1 MRIEL
6 CREYRA
12 AGAFATALSGRQ
24 TGQPP
29 VRLTGLATDSAEIEK
44 GDIFLA
50 LPGKTHNGWEYLDA
64 ALQRG
69 AAGAILPH
77 AAGENPHV
85 PYRILVDDPFKSLL
99 AAAAAH
105 RAHLNGTVIAVSGS
119 AGKTTA
125 KEAIATVLGER
136 GVVRKSRGN
145 YNSSIGLPLSLL
157 SMDEADFYVLEIGIS
172 HPGEMEEMSLA
183 LAPEIAVLTNI
194 GSAHIGNFGS
204 FEALAAEKRKIA
216 SGIRQGGT
224 LLLPENCQYP
234 PIRDEK
240 IKIFRFGCG
249 MNCAFRAENIRMDAQ
264 GVTLTF
270 CHGGERVPFLHWGIP
285 GEMGV
290 STLLIAGA
298 VARLCRVGAESL
310 SSGIARAAAFTP
322 RMRRIAAGGRLLLND
337 AYNASPETV
346 AAALKTLSYLAGK
359 RQSAAVL
366 GDMEELGAFSVPLH
380 EAVGECAGRSGISL
394 LFTYGKKALDIA
406 GAAVCAGMPRGAVF
420 SFLPGEERELAGAI
434 LKKTKYDAVILFKAS
449 RKARMEEI
457 VRAVERKTQ

>member
-6 CREYRA
+6 CREFREAGVLA
-12 AGAFATALSGRQ
+12 AALRGEQ
-24 TGQPP
+24 VGQAP
-29 VRLTGLATDSAEIEK
+29 VRLTGLATDSSEIEK

-50 LPGKTHNGWEYLDA
+50 LPGKRHNGWEYLEA

-69 AAGAILPH
+69 AAGAILPRT
-77 AAGENPHV
+77 AGDCAKTT
-85 PYRILVDDPFKSLL
+85 YRILVDDPLKSLL
-99 AAAAAH
+99 DAAAAH
-105 RAHLNGTVIAVSGS
+105 RAHLNGTAIAVSGS

-157 SMDEADFYVLEIGIS
+157 SMDEADFYVLEIGIN

-204 FEALAAEKRKIA
+204 FEALAEEKLKIA
-216 SGIRQGGT
+216 SGMRAGGV
-224 LLLPENCQYP
+224 LLLPENCPYP
-234 PIRDEK
+234 PTYDEK
-240 IKIFRFGCG
+240 IKIYRFGHG
-249 MNCAFRAENIRMDAQ
+249 MNCDFRAENIHMDAQ
-264 GVTLTF
+264 GVSLTL
-270 CHGGERVPFLHWGIP
+270 CHGEKRIPSLSWGIP

-290 STLLIAGA
+290 TTLLIAGA
-298 VARLCRVGAESL
+298 TAELCGVETESL
-310 SSGIARAAAFTP
+310 SRGLARAAAFTP
-322 RMRRIAAGGRLLLND
+322 RMRKVVAGERLLLDD

-346 AAALKTLSYLAGK
+346 AAALETLSYLAGK

-366 GDMEELGAFSVPLH
+366 GDIEELGEFSGTLH

-394 LFTYGKKALDIA
+394 LFTYGEKAFGIA
-406 GAAVCAGMPRGAVF
+406 KAAVRAGLARGAVF
-420 SFLPGEERELAGAI
+420 PFLPGEERELAGAI
-434 LKKTKYDAVILFKAS
+434 LKKTKHNAVILFKAS
-449 RKARMEEI
+449 HKTGLDRI
-457 VRAVERKTQ
+457 VRAVERKAR

>member
-6 CREYRA
+6 CWEYRE
-12 AGAFATALSGRQ
+12 AGALAAALSGRQ
-24 TGQPP
+24 AGQPP
-29 VRLTGLATDSAEIEK
+29 VRLNGLATDSAEIEK

-50 LPGKTHNGWEYLDA
+50 LPGKKHNGWEYLDA

-69 AAGAILPH
+69 AAGAILPC
-77 AAGENPHV
+77 AAGECPGV
-85 PYRILVDDPFKSLL
+85 PYRILVYDLFKSLL

-125 KEAIATVLGER
+125 KEAITTVLGER
-136 GVVRKSRGN
+136 GSVRKSRGN

-172 HPGEMEEMSLA
+172 HPGEMEEMSRA

-204 FEALAAEKRKIA
+204 FEALAEEKLKVA
-216 SGIRQGGT
+216 SGIRQGGN

-234 PIRDEK
+234 SIRDEK
-240 IKIFRFGCG
+240 IKISRFGCG
-249 MNCAFRAENIRMDAQ
+249 MNCAFRAENIHMDAQ
-264 GVTLTF
+264 GVTLTL
-270 CHGGERVPFLHWGIP
+270 CHGEERIPSLCWGIP
-285 GEMGV
+285 GEIGV
-290 STLLIAGA
+290 STLLIVGA
-298 VARLCRVGAESL
+298 VARLCHVGAESL
-310 SSGIARAAAFTP
+310 ASGIARAAAFTP
-322 RMRRIAAGGRLLLND
+322 RMRRMTAGERLLLD
-337 AYNASPETV
+337 DTYNASPETV
-346 AAALKTLSYLAGK
+346 ASSLETLSYLAGK

-366 GDMEELGAFSVPLH
+366 GDIEELGAFSVPLH

-394 LFTYGKKALDIA
+394 LFTYGEKALDIA
-406 GAAVCAGMPRGAVF
+406 EAAVRAGLPHRAVF

-434 LKKTKYDAVILFKAS
+434 LKKTKHDAVILFKAS
-449 RKARMEEI
+449 RKVRLEE
-457 VRAVERKTQ
+457 VVHAVERKVQ